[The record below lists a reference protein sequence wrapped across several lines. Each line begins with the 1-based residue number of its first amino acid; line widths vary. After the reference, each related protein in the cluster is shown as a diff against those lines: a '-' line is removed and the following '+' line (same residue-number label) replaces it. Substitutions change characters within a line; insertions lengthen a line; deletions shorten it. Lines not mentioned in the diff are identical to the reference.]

1 MSVALHIP
9 LTTSGAPFTRDIKAS
24 SCLTTDIMNLV
35 LLEKSSLNTGELSLL
50 ISSSKSPAFI
60 YLIIAPSVGLPTVL
74 SPSTYAV
81 ELAKVLMVIYALLG
95 ITSFTTFILFSVRVP
110 VLSVRIR
117 VVAPR
122 VSQACILRTK
132 LLALDILFIE
142 YARAKVTAIGN
153 PSGTATTINATA
165 IIKKDNK
172 SLVICIQSCPT

>member
-1 MSVALHIP
+1 
-9 LTTSGAPFTRDIKAS
+9 
-24 SCLTTDIMNLV
+24 
-35 LLEKSSLNTGELSLL
+35 
-50 ISSSKSPAFI
+50 
-60 YLIIAPSVGLPTVL
+60 
-74 SPSTYAV
+74 
-81 ELAKVLMVIYALLG
+81 MVIYALLG